1 VKGDEMTDVL
11 AGIIALAVV
20 ILIGLPLMYILLMAI
35 VYYLKFVTD
44 LIDKIG
50 KKIKEAI
57 L

>member
-1 VKGDEMTDVL
+1 MTDIL
-11 AGIIALAVV
+11 AGIIALALV
-20 ILIGLPLMYILLMAI
+20 ILIGLPLMYILLIAI